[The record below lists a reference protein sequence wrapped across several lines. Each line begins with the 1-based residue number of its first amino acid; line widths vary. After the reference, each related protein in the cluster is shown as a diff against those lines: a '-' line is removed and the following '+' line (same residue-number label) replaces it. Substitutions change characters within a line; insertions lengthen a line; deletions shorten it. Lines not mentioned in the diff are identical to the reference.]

1 VSGKIEVN
9 SVNSL
14 AEMHKL
20 GARIGEQLRA
30 GDLILLSGP
39 LGAGKTALTQ
49 GIGHSLGIKS
59 VTSPT
64 FVISRIH
71 PGKVPLVHVDAYR
84 LQGDSAAIF
93 DDLDLE
99 SYLPTSVT
107 VVEWGE
113 GLADRLADEYL
124 EIQIQDICNYLKIET
139 KIIKSSD
146 IPNPTKLQSED
157 RIIQVC
163 KFLGAKNY
171 LNASGGRG
179 LYEPQNFSREGIE
192 LNFLPE
198 YMGNKISILE
208 QIALKTI

>member
-20 GARIGEQLRA
+20 GVRVGEQLRA

-49 GIGHSLGIKS
+49 GIGQALGIEN

-71 PGKVPLVHVDAYR
+71 PGNIPLVHVDAYR

-99 SYLPTSVT
+99 SYLPTSIT

-124 EIQIQDICNYLKIET
+124 EIQIEFGA
-139 KIIKSSD
+139 SD
-146 IPNPTKLQSED
+146 DQRFVSIASHGQRFSGFKL
-157 RIIQVC
+157 
-163 KFLGAKNY
+163 
-171 LNASGGRG
+171 
-179 LYEPQNFSREGIE
+179 
-192 LNFLPE
+192 
-198 YMGNKISILE
+198 
-208 QIALKTI
+208 

>member
-1 VSGKIEVN
+1 VPGKIE
-9 SVNSL
+9 VNSL

-20 GARIGEQLRA
+20 GARIGEQLSA
-30 GDLILLSGP
+30 GDLVLLSGS

-49 GIGHSLGIKS
+49 GIGQSLGIKH

-71 PGKVPLVHVDAYR
+71 PGNVPLVHVDAYR
-84 LQGDSAAIF
+84 LQEGSPAIF

-124 EIQIQDICNYLKIET
+124 EIQIEFGA
-139 KIIKSSD
+139 SD
-146 IPNPTKLQSED
+146 DQRFVSIASHGPRFSGFKL
-157 RIIQVC
+157 
-163 KFLGAKNY
+163 
-171 LNASGGRG
+171 
-179 LYEPQNFSREGIE
+179 
-192 LNFLPE
+192 
-198 YMGNKISILE
+198 
-208 QIALKTI
+208 